1 MMMAARQL
9 HDEAR
14 KWSSKVR
21 NCYMCILGKKK
32 FMLDQFGPLSV
43 ASMQRIVLDRPNSK
57 NIAVGGGIGN
67 LYIFR
72 VNYRYNWLLMNHR
85 MIDDRMLIITPL

>member
-1 MMMAARQL
+1 
-9 HDEAR
+9 
-14 KWSSKVR
+14 
-21 NCYMCILGKKK
+21 
-32 FMLDQFGPLSV
+32 
-43 ASMQRIVLDRPNSK
+43 MQRIVLDRPNSK